1 MTRCSCCRLTG
12 HNVSACEDDG
22 AMEAWGI
29 LDTINNVED
38 ALLNVALLPIHYV
51 GFLLARWFR
60 VLVSGGRTRLRELI
74 VARFHTVATATIATA
89 IATATVAE
97 DGIAARSNHREFA
110 RLSNDVARVVL
121 ADIELELTPSHPRFG
136 DDIPDGEWR
145 SLTITSIG
153 RVVQLMIEAVDTHVR
168 NITTNQADMDTIVHS
183 KLTDL
188 EWILAMLHVPME
200 SAHVCFRQ
208 PLALIYIAKLVKMHH
223 LTRAIDGRTARWVVV
238 VVGAVVPDV
247 MKVLKIK
254 VVFKPEAQDGTTQGQ
269 QDGTTQGQQDGT
281 PTCSIC
287 FDGLDVAD
295 VVMTQ
300 CGHTFCAGC
309 VGGHAAQRGIRSFIR
324 CPCCRADIEELA
336 VSCPWTRDAVK
347 AGLEP
352 VNL

>member
-12 HNVSACEDDG
+12 HNVRMGEDDG

-29 LDTINNVED
+29 FDTINNVED

-60 VLVSGGRTRLRELI
+60 VPVSGGRTRLRELI
-74 VARFHTVATATIATA
+74 VARFHTAT
-89 IATATVAE
+89 ATATVAE
-97 DGIAARSNHREFA
+97 DGIAARSNPRQYA
-110 RLSNDVARVVL
+110 RLLNEIAGVILD
-121 ADIELELTPSHPRFG
+121 DIELQLKPSHPRFDDDISG
-136 DDIPDGEWR
+136 DDEWR

-153 RVVQLMIEAVDTHVR
+153 RVIHLMIEAVDSHVR
-168 NITTNQADMDTIVHS
+168 NVTTNQADMDAIVYS
-183 KLTDL
+183 KLMSL
-188 EWILAMLHVPME
+188 EWILSMMSVPMDA
-200 SAHVCFRQ
+200 AHVCFSQ
-208 PLALIYIAKLVKMHH
+208 PFALEYIAKLIKMHH
-223 LTRAIDGRTARWVVV
+223 LMRLIDGRTARWVGV
-238 VVGAVVPDV
+238 ARVPDV

-254 VVFKPEAQDGTTQGQ
+254 VVFKPEAQDGSTQGQ
-269 QDGTTQGQQDGT
+269 QDGTTQGQQDGP

-287 FDGLDVAD
+287 FDDLDVAD

-324 CPCCRADIEELA
+324 CPCCRADIVELA
-336 VSCPWTRDAVK
+336 VSCPWTRDEVK

-352 VNL
+352 VNINL

>member
-1 MTRCSCCRLTG
+1 M
-12 HNVSACEDDG
+12 CEDDG

-51 GFLLARWFR
+51 GFLLSRWFR
-60 VLVSGGRTRLRELI
+60 VPVSGGRTRLRELI
-74 VARFHTVATATIATA
+74 VARFHTATATTATA

-97 DGIAARSNHREFA
+97 DGIGARSNPREYT
-110 RLSNDVARVVL
+110 RLSNEIAGVILD
-121 ADIELELTPSHPRFG
+121 DIELVLKPSHPRFDDDISG
-136 DDIPDGEWR
+136 DDEWR

-153 RVVQLMIEAVDTHVR
+153 RVVQLMIEAVDSHVR
-168 NITTNQADMDTIVHS
+168 NVTTNQADMDAIVYS
-183 KLTDL
+183 KLMSL
-188 EWILAMLHVPME
+188 EWILSMMSVPMDA
-200 SAHVCFRQ
+200 AHVCFSQ
-208 PLALIYIAKLVKMHH
+208 PFALEYIAKLIKIHH
-223 LTRAIDGRTARWVVV
+223 LMRLIDGRTARWVGVSR
-238 VVGAVVPDV
+238 VPDV

-269 QDGTTQGQQDGT
+269 QDGTTQGQQDGRQQGQQDGP

-287 FDGLDVAD
+287 FDDLDVAD

-324 CPCCRADIEELA
+324 CPCCRADIVELA
-336 VSCPWTRDAVK
+336 VSCPWTRDEVK

-352 VNL
+352 VNINL